1 MSRLSPV
8 PATMCACA
16 TKRSRKRLWLRKSR
30 TVIGVL
36 LGLVGRGVL
45 AGFGFWL
52 LHPLWLIGFWS
63 VLGFYP
69 NLQDIRRWY
78 ALGAFNLMPMAS
90 ALITGLAIALL
101 GFFLRRYGGKHA
113 VRMGWWGAL
122 LGLLLIPPIAYGLL
136 LGYAGVWGYRD
147 WSLMV
152 PTLAR
157 AYLFLGGTSA
167 AVGWLVGYTLVP
179 KQVQVIQRKEVY

>member
-1 MSRLSPV
+1 MS
-8 PATMCACA
+8 AYA

-30 TVIGVL
+30 TVIGIL

-52 LHPLWLIGFWS
+52 LHPIWLIGVWS

-69 NLQDIRRWY
+69 NLQDVRRWY
-78 ALGAFNLMPMAS
+78 ALGAFNGMPMAS
-90 ALITGLAIALL
+90 ALIVGPAITLL
-101 GFFLRRYGGKHA
+101 GFFLRRYGGMRA

-122 LGLLLIPPIAYGLL
+122 MGLLLIPPIAYGLL
-136 LGYAGVWGYRD
+136 LGYAGMWGYRD
-147 WSLMV
+147 WSLMT

-167 AVGWLVGYTLVP
+167 IVGWLVGYTVAP
-179 KQVQVIQRKEVY
+179 KRVKVSRREKVY

>member
-1 MSRLSPV
+1 
-8 PATMCACA
+8 MCDYA

-30 TVIGVL
+30 TVITVL
-36 LGLVGRGVL
+36 LGVLGRSIL

-52 LHPLWLIGFWS
+52 LHPLWLIGVWS
-63 VLGFYP
+63 ALGFYP
-69 NLQDIRRWY
+69 NLQDVRRWY

-90 ALITGLAIALL
+90 ALITGLAITLL
-101 GFFLRRYGGKHA
+101 GFLLRRYGGKHA

-122 LGLLLIPPIAYGLL
+122 VGLLLIPPIAYGLL
-136 LGYAGVWGYRD
+136 LWYAGVWSYRD
-147 WSLMV
+147 WSLMT

-167 AVGWLVGYTLVP
+167 LVGWIVGYTVAP
-179 KQVQVIQRKEVY
+179 KQVKVSRREEVY